1 MDFSSLVL
9 VERDKD
15 TKLIKKELGSYEVV
29 DGAEYIT
36 NIFYDGEKVNVYFD
50 TNKDVEEWEYSA
62 IFDLFDLNK
71 FEVKGYIIEEIEN
84 EYNPTWLIKF
94 DYSDEYDV
102 ISNNLN
108 ELCGLI
114 KEAIVGVFEDIKGKN
129 EEYK

>member
-36 NIFYDGEKVNVYFD
+36 NMFYDGEKVNVYFD

-114 KEAIVGVFEDIKGKN
+114 KGAIVGVFEDIKGKN

>member
-36 NIFYDGEKVNVYFD
+36 NMFYDGEKVNVYFD

-84 EYNPTWLIKF
+84 EYNPTWLTKF

-114 KEAIVGVFEDIKGKN
+114 KKAIVGVFEDIKGKN